1 MYGAGWVV
9 IPGSP
14 SHGVPKAIDTYLDS
28 AAWRQSFVGV
38 LQYQHLTARW
48 FLDDLRANLIQNR
61 LLLGFLGPNLNL
73 LCVFG
78 FTVSVLNSVVVLLSG
93 NTGLHTLCMM
103 NQQIPCLY
111 KK

>member
-28 AAWRQSFVGV
+28 AAWLQSFVGV

-48 FLDDLRANLIQNR
+48 FLDDLRAKPSYPKYIVIGL
-61 LLLGFLGPNLNL
+61 
-73 LCVFG
+73 FG
-78 FTVSVLNSVVVLLSG
+78 SKLEFVVCFWFHNISVEFGRGTIIRQYWANY
-93 NTGLHTLCMM
+93 TH
-103 NQQIPCLY
+103 Y
-111 KK
+111 A